1 MTRRCERSH
10 CDAFKIKRRCCWL
23 ARNWEEKGMDLYD
36 IDDDDLSGG
45 RILGKVAVALAVEA
59 GRDSVGRA
67 GTTTDRSG

>member
-1 MTRRCERSH
+1 
-10 CDAFKIKRRCCWL
+10 
-23 ARNWEEKGMDLYD
+23 MDLYD

-59 GRDSVGRA
+59 GRDSVGRP